1 MPYPQWHDWAMTA
14 FTALPQARAKALGDQ
29 DTRGSQSRAFCAPAD
44 TQRNGKCSTV
54 FGCASPFMPGRMLNA
69 QTLIF
74 AGMEIVGA
82 LIFDFD
88 GVIADSEAIANT
100 FLAETVTRLGHS
112 TTLDEALACYS
123 GRRWDEAVAEIE
135 AAIGRPL
142 PADFS
147 GQLKLATLDRFRT
160 DLKEVSGATDFIR
173 RFAHIPRC
181 IASSSSID
189 RLQLCLSVLA
199 LEAEFDSHVFSAD
212 MVARGKPHPDIF
224 LFAAGKLGV
233 RPDECLVIED
243 SAGGI
248 RAAVAAGMTVV
259 GLCAASH
266 IRDGHDLKL
275 RDAGAVHLAHS
286 WSDVERF
293 ALHLFNG

>member
-1 MPYPQWHDWAMTA
+1 M
-14 FTALPQARAKALGDQ
+14 
-29 DTRGSQSRAFCAPAD
+29 
-44 TQRNGKCSTV
+44 
-54 FGCASPFMPGRMLNA
+54 
-69 QTLIF
+69 
-74 AGMEIVGA
+74 GA

-100 FLAETVTRLGHS
+100 VLAETVTGLGHS
-112 TTLDEALACYS
+112 TSLDQALARYS

-135 AAIGRPL
+135 AAIGKPL

-147 GQLKLATLDRFRT
+147 NQLKLATFERFRT
-160 DLKEVSGATDFIR
+160 DLKEVSGASDFIR
-173 RFAHIPRC
+173 RFSHLPRC
-181 IASSSSID
+181 IASSSSMD

-199 LEAEFDSHVFSAD
+199 LEAEFGSHVFSAD
-212 MVARGKPHPDIF
+212 VVARGKPHPDIF

-233 RPDECLVIED
+233 SPEECLVIED
-243 SAGGI
+243 SASGI

-266 IRDGHDLKL
+266 IREGHDLRL

-286 WSDVERF
+286 WSDVEHV
-293 ALHLFNG
+293 ALEFFKS

>member
-1 MPYPQWHDWAMTA
+1 MRETD
-14 FTALPQARAKALGDQ
+14 LPE
-29 DTRGSQSRAFCAPAD
+29 
-44 TQRNGKCSTV
+44 
-54 FGCASPFMPGRMLNA
+54 
-69 QTLIF
+69 I
-74 AGMEIVGA
+74 EIVGA

-100 FLAETVTRLGHS
+100 VLAETVTRLGHS
-112 TTLDEALACYS
+112 TTLDQALTRYS

-135 AAIGRPL
+135 AAIGWPL

-160 DLKEVSGATDFIR
+160 DLKEVRGATDFIR

-199 LEAEFDSHVFSAD
+199 LEAEFGSYVFSAD

-224 LFAAGKLGV
+224 LFAASRLGV
-233 RPDECLVIED
+233 RPAQCLVIED

-266 IRDGHDLKL
+266 IREGHDLKL

-293 ALHLFNG
+293 ALHFFNG

>member
-1 MPYPQWHDWAMTA
+1 
-14 FTALPQARAKALGDQ
+14 
-29 DTRGSQSRAFCAPAD
+29 
-44 TQRNGKCSTV
+44 
-54 FGCASPFMPGRMLNA
+54 MPGRMLNA

-74 AGMEIVGA
+74 PGIEIVGA

-100 FLAETVTRLGHS
+100 VLAETVTRLGHS
-112 TTLDEALACYS
+112 TTLDQALTRYS

-199 LEAEFDSHVFSAD
+199 LEAEFGSHVFSAD

-224 LFAAGKLGV
+224 LFAASKLGV

-266 IRDGHDLKL
+266 IREGHDLKL

-293 ALHLFNG
+293 ALHFFNG